1 VLVLKRV
8 TVATITLGSVA
19 YLFKGR
25 ERGVPLWLVLAGA
38 AVFSIVAVGLGFLA
52 ERRR

>member
-1 VLVLKRV
+1 MLVLKRI
-8 TVATITLGSVA
+8 TFATIVLGLVA

-25 ERGVPLWLVLAGA
+25 ERGVPLWLVLTGA
-38 AVFSIVAVGLGFLA
+38 AVFSTVAVGLGLLA